1 VELKLPSNHFFYSK
15 NPSSHDLI
23 FFYGIEP
30 HQEWTLFADL
40 VLGLAESLDVSQ
52 LFTIG
57 GTYDYIP
64 HTYPPMVSALFNQEE
79 MREKVIQAGL
89 GLTEYTGPISIHTFL
104 LEAARKKGLKAMSLW
119 GHAPHYLQT
128 KNVRV
133 VYSVLKR
140 WIGLTGIEIDLAGL
154 EGASHYFDQQVNHL
168 VEQDPKLQEVISKLE
183 EVYKDSQRE
192 ASSKAEEESSED
204 KVVYIQAFL
213 RKPEDDGKKEGSS

>member
-1 VELKLPSNHFFYSK
+1 
-15 NPSSHDLI
+15 
-23 FFYGIEP
+23 
-30 HQEWTLFADL
+30 
-40 VLGLAESLDVSQ
+40 
-52 LFTIG
+52 
-57 GTYDYIP
+57 
-64 HTYPPMVSALFNQEE
+64 
-79 MREKVIQAGL
+79 
-89 GLTEYTGPISIHTFL
+89 

-140 WIGLTGIEIDLAGL
+140 WMDLTGMEIDLSGL
-154 EGASHYFDQQVNHL
+154 EGASHTFDQQVNHL

-183 EVYKDSQRE
+183 EIYRNSQRE
-192 ASSKAEEESSED
+192 FSTKTEDESSED